1 MKDEV
6 DRIIN
11 AWEKERPDLDFSPL
25 AILSRISRISRQLDI
40 ARRNAFAELENWG
53 FDVLAALRRVGPPY
67 QLSPSQLMQETM
79 VTSGTITNRLDRLEE
94 MDLIKRNP
102 DPNDGRGIIVTLT
115 KAGVRSVDKAM
126 EDLLERERELIKTL
140 SKQERDELTKLLR
153 EFSIPFDQN

>member
-25 AILSRISRISRQLDI
+25 AILSRISRISRQLEI
-40 ARRNAFAELENWG
+40 ARRNAFAELENSG
-53 FDVLAALRRVGPPY
+53 FDVLAALRRVGSPY

-102 DPNDGRGIIVTLT
+102 DPNDGRGIVVTLT
-115 KAGVRSVDKAM
+115 KAGMRSVDKAM
-126 EDLLERERELIKTL
+126 EDLLERERELIKSL
-140 SKQERDELTKLLR
+140 SKTEREELTKLLR

>member
-40 ARRNAFAELENWG
+40 ARRNAFADLENWG
-53 FDVLAALRRVGPPY
+53 FDVLAALRRVGSPY
-67 QLSPSQLMQETM
+67 QLSPSQLIQETM
-79 VTSGTITNRLDRLEE
+79 VTSGTMTNRLDRLEE
-94 MDLIKRNP
+94 LDLIKRNP

-115 KAGVRSVDKAM
+115 KSGMRTVDKAM
-126 EDLLERERELIKTL
+126 EDLLERERELIKSLT
-140 SKQERDELTKLLR
+140 KNERENLAKLLR